1 MPILIKGLLVTLAQK
16 YAADLLTRL
25 LIEALEKLA
34 PRTESKIDDRLVEIL
49 RAEQP
54 RIADT
59 LRKQIGG

>member
-49 RAEQP
+49 KAEQP
-54 RIADT
+54 QIADT

>member
-49 RAEQP
+49 KAEQP

>member
-1 MPILIKGLLVTLAQK
+1 MPILIKSLLVTLAQK

-49 RAEQP
+49 KAEQP